1 MNKNNPSSNNISS
14 ERKTLFYLGRA
25 LMGIGLVLFLSMFVI
40 VVFSDPWELTN
51 SNPMGTGVIGFIM
64 IFVGTLISNVG
75 AHGKAGSGMVLDPEQ
90 AREDLK
96 PFSRQAGGM
105 LNDALEAADLKEH
118 LSAGKE
124 VIKVRCR
131 SCGELNDEDA
141 SYCKKCGAKM

>member
-1 MNKNNPSSNNISS
+1 MKKNNPSSNNISS

-25 LMGIGLVLFLSMFVI
+25 LMGVGFILFFSVFVT
-40 VVFSDPWELTN
+40 FAFADPFMLMG
-51 SNPMGTGVIGFIM
+51 SNPMAPGIIGFIM
-64 IFVGTLISNVG
+64 IFAGTLISNVG

-90 AREDLK
+90 AREDLR

-118 LSAGKE
+118 LSTGKE

>member
-1 MNKNNPSSNNISS
+1 MNKNNQSSNSISN
-14 ERKTLFYLGRA
+14 ERKTLFYVGRA
-25 LMGIGLVLFLSMFVI
+25 LMGIGLILFLSMFVI

-51 SNPMGTGVIGFIM
+51 SNPMAPGIIGFIM

-118 LSAGKE
+118 LPTGKE

>member
-1 MNKNNPSSNNISS
+1 MNKNNQSSNNISS

-51 SNPMGTGVIGFIM
+51 SNPMGAGVIGFIM
-64 IFVGTLISNVG
+64 IFVGTLISTVG

-118 LSAGKE
+118 LSAVKE
-124 VIKVRCR
+124 VIKIRCR

>member
-1 MNKNNPSSNNISS
+1 
-14 ERKTLFYLGRA
+14 
-25 LMGIGLVLFLSMFVI
+25 MGIGLVLFFSVFVTLA
-40 VVFSDPWELTN
+40 FADPFMLMG
-51 SNPMGTGVIGFIM
+51 SNPMAPGIIGFIM
-64 IFVGTLISNVG
+64 IFIGTLISNVG

-96 PFSRQAGGM
+96 PFSRQTGGM
-105 LNDALEAADLKEH
+105 LNDALEVTQLKEH
-118 LSAGKE
+118 LSSVSE

>member
-1 MNKNNPSSNNISS
+1 MNQNKPSNHQISS
-14 ERKTLFYLGRA
+14 ERKALFYVGRVM
-25 LMGIGLVLFLSMFVI
+25 MGIGLVLFLSMFVM
-40 VVFSDPWELTN
+40 VALSDPLELMN
-51 SNPMGTGVIGFIM
+51 SNPMGPGIIGFVLL
-64 IFVGTLISNVG
+64 FAGTLISTVG

-105 LNDALEAADLKEH
+105 LNDALEAAELKEH
-118 LSAGKE
+118 LLATKE

-141 SYCKKCGAKM
+141 AFCKKCGASM